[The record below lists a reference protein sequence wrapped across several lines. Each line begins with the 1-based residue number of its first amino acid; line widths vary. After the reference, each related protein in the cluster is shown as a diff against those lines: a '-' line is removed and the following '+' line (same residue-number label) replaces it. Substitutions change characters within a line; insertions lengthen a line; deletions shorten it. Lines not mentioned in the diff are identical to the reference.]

1 MTNNPVRRFLKPLS
15 IMLFALSTA
24 AFAPSY
30 VMAQD
35 ADLSKILE
43 RLERLE
49 AENAA
54 LKDQVH
60 ALVKGRGETETEVI
74 VQHNMHADHEHVVEI
89 EKEIEHASSD
99 RLITFNPDFGY
110 DFLDA
115 NTNINRKQQMI
126 LRARQDGRLSEN
138 AVNVQGS
145 VTAIANLQSSN
156 EPNQFGYLMRHPT
169 GNNQRGTTVSEA
181 TIHSA
186 QLGFTATMGD
196 WIAASAEFLFDPE
209 QSFGQGT
216 NTALAR
222 NQVQARKAYVLLGN
236 LDKSPFYA
244 SLGKQ
249 AIPFGLTD
257 SVNPFT
263 TSTVWHAFGGIA
275 NGGIVG
281 YQGDNLNMSFMAVQG
296 GAQFRSANVPVEGT
310 SVPSKLNNYA
320 VDANYT
326 INLDSAANVLFGA
339 SYQRGSAYCQSFPIT
354 HFSPCEEENPAW
366 DVYAQYQNESWTV
379 KSEIAK
385 TTDEWAGTFNPS
397 LPQFAAS
404 KVTSF
409 DLGVQYRNQLL
420 NLPVAYSAEFS
431 RFEAGASGSE
441 WEKQDQLVLGLA
453 MRLAPSVELFAEY
466 IDVNGYAPLNF
477 LSGGHIPGMPQIPV
491 ADASADSEVYMLGV
505 TASF

>member
-1 MTNNPVRRFLKPLS
+1 MIKTLRITRLKAKVSITMAVAFLCVALAPLTVS
-15 IMLFALSTA
+15 
-24 AFAPSY
+24 
-30 VMAQD
+30 AQTP
-35 ADLSKILE
+35 DLSQILE

-54 LKDQVH
+54 LKSQVENLLADQSDQVAH
-60 ALVKGRGETETEVI
+60 K
-74 VQHNMHADHEHVVEI
+74 I
-89 EKEIEHASSD
+89 EKEVVMVDATPAATD
-99 RLITFNPDFGY
+99 KLVTFNREFGY
-110 DFLDA
+110 EFLDS
-115 NTNINRKQQMI
+115 NRFINRKQQY
-126 LRARQDGRLSEN
+126 LLAAKQDGRLAKN
-138 AVNVQGS
+138 AVNLQGS

-156 EPNQFGYLMRHPT
+156 EPNLFGYLMRHPT
-169 GNNQRGTTVSEA
+169 GNNQRGKTVSEA

-196 WIAASAEFLFDPE
+196 WMTASAELLFDPE
-209 QSFGQGT
+209 QSFGAGT
-216 NTALAR
+216 NTALTR
-222 NQVQARKAYVLLGN
+222 NQVQARKAYVLFGD
-236 LDKSPFYA
+236 LDQSPFYA

-263 TSTVWHAFGGIA
+263 NSTVWHAFGGIA

-281 YQGDNLNMSFMAVQG
+281 FQGDNLNVSAMAIQG
-296 GAQFRSANVPVEGT
+296 GAQFRSANVPVDGT
-310 SVPSKLNNYA
+310 AVPSKLNNYA

-326 INLDSAANVLFGA
+326 FNLQSDANLLVGA

-354 HFSPCEEENPAW
+354 HFSPCEEENPAV
-366 DVYAQYQNESWTV
+366 DLYAQYENESWTI

-385 TTDEWAGTFNPS
+385 TREVWPGTFNPS

-409 DLGVQYRNQLL
+409 DFGVQYRNQLM

-431 RFEAGASGSE
+431 RYEAGAPGSE
-441 WEKQDQLVLGLA
+441 WEKQDQFVLGLA
-453 MRLAPSVELFAEY
+453 MMLHPSVELFAEF

-477 LSGGHIPGMPQIPV
+477 LSGGHVPGMPQIPV
-491 ADASADSEVYMLGV
+491 SDISANSEVYMLGV

>member
-1 MTNNPVRRFLKPLS
+1 M
-15 IMLFALSTA
+15 
-24 AFAPSY
+24 
-30 VMAQD
+30 
-35 ADLSKILE
+35 
-43 RLERLE
+43 
-49 AENAA
+49 
-54 LKDQVH
+54 
-60 ALVKGRGETETEVI
+60 
-74 VQHNMHADHEHVVEI
+74 
-89 EKEIEHASSD
+89 
-99 RLITFNPDFGY
+99 
-110 DFLDA
+110 
-115 NTNINRKQQMI
+115 
-126 LRARQDGRLSEN
+126 
-138 AVNVQGS
+138 
-145 VTAIANLQSSN
+145 
-156 EPNQFGYLMRHPT
+156 
-169 GNNQRGTTVSEA
+169 
-181 TIHSA
+181 
-186 QLGFTATMGD
+186 
-196 WIAASAEFLFDPE
+196 
-209 QSFGQGT
+209 
-216 NTALAR
+216 
-222 NQVQARKAYVLLGN
+222 QARKAYVLLGN

-263 TSTVWHAFGGIA
+263 NSTVWHAFGGIA

-281 YQGDNLNMSFMAVQG
+281 YQGDSLNVSFMAVQG

-326 INLDSAANVLFGA
+326 INLDSAANLLLGA

-366 DVYAQYQNESWTV
+366 DVYAQYQNEAWTV

-409 DLGVQYRNQLL
+409 DLGVQYRNQLFD
-420 NLPVAYSAEFS
+420 LPVAYSAEFS
-431 RFEAGASGSE
+431 RFEAGPSGAE

-466 IDVNGYAPLNF
+466 VDVNGYAPLNF